1 MPQGEASYTHS
12 YKARPGFSF
21 FLNQARGPGGWR
33 ADSYKGTLKITV
45 RLITLTNG
53 SIYMAKEIKEVA

>member
-12 YKARPGFSF
+12 YKARPGFLF
-21 FLNQARGPGGWR
+21 FLNQARGPRGWR